1 MQHLAERAAHQ
12 VHVHPAGIAVVSAI
26 VILMVASAVL
36 MNSTVIP
43 DTIAQLMAHVLC

>member
-1 MQHLAERAAHQ
+1 MLPLAEHAAHQ
-12 VHVHPAGIAVVSAI
+12 VHVHLAGIAVVSAI
-26 VILMVASAVL
+26 VILTVASAAL